1 MAAPWSSV
9 MASGLSIS
17 PRRWRVLRAARRKA
31 ARWLRRREV
40 VSVGIGIR
48 RREGRAHDEPCV
60 VVTVDY
66 KLPGA
71 ELRSARRR
79 PLPTWLEVL
88 VDGKRGRVRVDVQET
103 KGQRVART
111 QGLVGAPVTH
121 DDRVIGSASA
131 VVESGELR
139 ALLISG
145 HVARERGRTLRV
157 GALRGVTR
165 EPVRS
170 AWLDHCVVDVP
181 ELPDDAH
188 LLVDDSRIASV
199 REPAS
204 LRLREPL
211 FFHRAASGQRLAVTL
226 QDVAVSAWVDGAP
239 GGDLLMRDLVTTE
252 GVSVAGDSGALL
264 YDDTFRAVATLV
276 GLLGDKS
283 YFIPCKRALRALDLT
298 LVTKGPS

>member
-1 MAAPWSSV
+1 

-40 VSVGIGIR
+40 VSIGIGIR
-48 RREGRAHDEPCV
+48 RHQGRCYDEPCI

-66 KLPGA
+66 KLGPD
-71 ELRSARRR
+71 ELRTARRR
-79 PLPTWLEVL
+79 PLPTWLEVV
-88 VDGKRGRVRVDVQET
+88 VDGKRGRVRIDVQET
-103 KGQRVART
+103 KGQRVTRA
-111 QGLVGAPVTH
+111 QGLVGAPLRVGEPRG
-121 DDRVIGSASA
+121 DQVIGSVSA
-131 VVESGELR
+131 VVQSGETR

-157 GALRGVTR
+157 GKLRGVTR
-165 EPVRS
+165 EPLRT
-170 AWLDHCVVDVP
+170 AWLDHCVVDV
-181 ELPDDAH
+181 EALPDDAH

-211 FFHRAASGQRLAVTL
+211 FFHRATSGERLAVTL

-298 LVTKGPS
+298 LATKGPS

>member
-1 MAAPWSSV
+1 
-9 MASGLSIS
+9 MASGLKIS

-48 RREGRAHDEPCV
+48 RLQGRTYDEPCI
-60 VVTVDY
+60 VVTVDH
-66 KLPGA
+66 KLGHA

-79 PLPTWLEVL
+79 GFPTWVEVE

-111 QGLVGAPVTH
+111 QGLVGASVQRGDKT
-121 DDRVIGSASA
+121 IGSISA
-131 VVESGELR
+131 VVEAGESR

-145 HVARERGRTLRV
+145 HVAKERGRTLRL
-157 GALRGVTR
+157 GPLRGVTR
-165 EPVRS
+165 EPMRS

-181 ELPDDAH
+181 ELPADAPM
-188 LLVDDSRIASV
+188 LIDDSRLAGV
-199 REPAS
+199 REPGS

-211 FFHRAASGQRLAVTL
+211 FFHRAASGERLAVTL

-264 YDDTFRAVATLV
+264 YDDAFRAVATLV

-283 YFIPCKRALRALDLT
+283 YFIPCKRALRALDLSLALT
-298 LVTKGPS
+298 PATKVPS

>member
-1 MAAPWSSV
+1 
-9 MASGLSIS
+9 MASGLTIS

-48 RREGRAHDEPCV
+48 RLQGRTYDEPCI
-60 VVTVDY
+60 VVTVDH
-66 KLPGA
+66 KLGHA

-79 PLPTWLEVL
+79 CFPPWVEVE

-103 KGQRVART
+103 KGQRVTRT
-111 QGLVGAPVTH
+111 QGLVGAPVLRG
-121 DDRVIGSASA
+121 DKVIGSISA
-131 VVESGELR
+131 VVETGEVR

-145 HVARERGRTLRV
+145 HVAKERGRTLRL
-157 GALRGVTR
+157 GPLRGVTR
-165 EPVRS
+165 EPMRS

-181 ELPDDAH
+181 ELPADAPM
-188 LLVDDSRIASV
+188 LVDDAQIASV

-211 FFHRAASGQRLAVTL
+211 FFHRAASGERLAVTL

-264 YDDTFRAVATLV
+264 YDDAFRAVATLV

-298 LVTKGPS
+298 LATKVSS

>member
-1 MAAPWSSV
+1 
-9 MASGLSIS
+9 MASGVSIS

-48 RREGRAHDEPCV
+48 RLEGRTYDEPCI
-60 VVTVDY
+60 VVTVDH
-66 KLPGA
+66 KLSHD

-79 PLPTWLEVL
+79 CFPPWVEVQ

-111 QGLVGAPVTH
+111 QGLVGTPVQRG
-121 DDRVIGSASA
+121 DKVIGSLSA
-131 VVESGELR
+131 VVETGEGR

-145 HVARERGRTLRV
+145 HVAKERGRTLRV
-157 GALRGVTR
+157 GSLRGVTR

-170 AWLDHCVVDVP
+170 AWLDHCVMDVP
-181 ELPDDAH
+181 KLPADAPR
-188 LLVDDSRIASV
+188 LVDGSQLTGL
-199 REPAS
+199 REPGS

-211 FFHRAASGQRLAVTL
+211 FFHRAASGERLAVTL
-226 QDVAVSAWVDGAP
+226 QDVAVSVWVDGP
-239 GGDLLMRDLVTTE
+239 DGEDLLMRDLLTTE

-264 YDDTFRAVATLV
+264 YDEASRAVATLV

-283 YFIPCKRALRALDLT
+283 YFIPCKRALRALDLSLALT
-298 LVTKGPS
+298 PATKVPS